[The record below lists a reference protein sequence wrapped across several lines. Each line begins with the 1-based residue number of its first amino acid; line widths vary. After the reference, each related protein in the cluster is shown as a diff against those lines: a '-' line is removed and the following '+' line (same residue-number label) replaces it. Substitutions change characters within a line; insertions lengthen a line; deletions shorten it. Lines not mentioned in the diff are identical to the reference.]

1 MNVNA
6 DLPLNLHK
14 ANLELQLRLGRL
26 LQENQR
32 KWLELSSRA
41 ISEGIAESS
50 AELEQ
55 VLKTQ
60 DWQALA
66 ALPGEAFWRQL
77 QQRMGDSQA
86 LTQMAISAQTA
97 FAAGLQEALQAWQ
110 KETAQALSGAGD
122 FSNIQGIFNDML
134 QQWNQFW
141 PGAAGAGQNKGAKG
155 ASSAE

>member
-1 MNVNA
+1 MSINT

-32 KWLELSSRA
+32 KWLELGSR
-41 ISEGIAESS
+41 SLGESIAESS

-66 ALPGEAFWRQL
+66 TLPGEAFWRQL
-77 QQRMGDSQA
+77 QQRFGDSQA
-86 LTQMAISAQTA
+86 VTQIAVGAQTA
-97 FAAGLQEALQAWQ
+97 FAAGLQDALQAWQ
-110 KETAQALSGAGD
+110 KETTQALSGVSD
-122 FSNIQGIFNDML
+122 VSTFNSTVNDML

-155 ASSAE
+155 ASSAK

>member
-1 MNVNA
+1 MSINT

-32 KWLELSSRA
+32 KWLELGSRA
-41 ISEGIAESS
+41 LGESIAESS

-66 ALPGEAFWRQL
+66 TLPGETFWRQL
-77 QQRMGDSQA
+77 QQRFGDSQA
-86 LTQMAISAQTA
+86 VTQIAVSAQTA
-97 FAAGLQEALQAWQ
+97 FATGLQEALQAWQ
-110 KETAQALSGAGD
+110 KETAQALGGVADVNTFTSTVNG
-122 FSNIQGIFNDML
+122 ML

-141 PGAAGAGQNKGAKG
+141 PGATGAGQNRGGKG